1 MKLLK
6 KYRAMVLYIIDI
18 IIINSSYI
26 ISSCLIKGNQT
37 TNLQYLNMFY
47 NTVVISLFVYLITFN
62 LLDVYRNIT
71 RFENGF
77 DYIKYISMSIL
88 SGAILV
94 LVKFLFKAPL
104 IGYREI
110 VLATILTAVMVVS
123 YRVII
128 RFTLNELHPVK
139 NEQVERKNILIIG
152 AGEAS
157 SEMIKTIK
165 NTMRC
170 HYNIVGLIDDN
181 PNKMNY
187 AISGIKILGNRY
199 DIANICRQNNIDI
212 IFFSISNIDSKN
224 KKEILNICQETGV
237 KIRVLP
243 SVSDIIKNKNLLQNL
258 RDIEIEDLLGR
269 EPITLSNDNIEE
281 LIKG

>member
-18 IIINSSYI
+18 MIINSSYI

-139 NEQVERKNILIIG
+139 NEQVERKKYTYYR
-152 AGEAS
+152 S
-157 SEMIKTIK
+157 WRSIK
-165 NTMRC
+165 
-170 HYNIVGLIDDN
+170 
-181 PNKMNY
+181 
-187 AISGIKILGNRY
+187 
-199 DIANICRQNNIDI
+199 
-212 IFFSISNIDSKN
+212 
-224 KKEILNICQETGV
+224 
-237 KIRVLP
+237 
-243 SVSDIIKNKNLLQNL
+243 
-258 RDIEIEDLLGR
+258 
-269 EPITLSNDNIEE
+269 
-281 LIKG
+281 